1 MASYRFDWLS
11 PRGFPISRENIECG
25 DDQDAVS
32 RALAILAG
40 DRVPCHIEVWR
51 DGRLVWSSRS
61 EPATNFPRF
70 EDPH

>member
-25 DDQDAVS
+25 DDQDAVA

-40 DRVPCHIEVWR
+40 DRVPCHIEVWQ

-61 EPATNFPRF
+61 EPATNLPRS
-70 EDPH
+70 ENPH